1 MASDQG
7 FDGVAKPGMQARTGT
22 VGLPAA
28 EHERHRPVTVV
39 QPSRGWIAL
48 RLGDLWAYR
57 ELGYLLAWRDVK
69 VRYAQTLLGALW
81 AVIQPLT
88 MMVIFA
94 LVFGRF
100 AKLPSEGVPY
110 TLFALAALV
119 PWTFFASGLSG
130 AAQSLVRNEQLVSKI
145 YFPRLL
151 LPIGAAG
158 SFLLDLAIG
167 TVLLFV
173 LMPFYGFY
181 PGIRTLTLPAIALLP
196 LACALAVGI
205 LFAALSV
212 RYRDV
217 AYVVP
222 FLIQI
227 WLFATPVAY
236 SATLLPDELQS
247 VIGLNPMAGA
257 VEGFRWAVLETG
269 SFPSNT
275 LLLSGASCVVLLL
288 VALIYFR
295 RTERHFAD
303 LI

>member
-7 FDGVAKPGMQARTGT
+7 VDVATPGMQAHTDAVARH
-22 VGLPAA
+22 AA
-28 EHERHRPVTVV
+28 EHQRQRPVTVV

-48 RLGDLWAYR
+48 RLRDLWTYR

-69 VRYAQTLLGALW
+69 VRYAQTALGALW
-81 AVIQPLT
+81 AIIQPLT
-88 MMVIFA
+88 MMAIFA

-119 PWTFFASGLSG
+119 PWTFFASGLS
-130 AAQSLVRNEQLVSKI
+130 ASAQSLVRSEQLVSKI

-167 TVLLFV
+167 TVLL
-173 LMPFYGFY
+173 LALLPLYGMY
-181 PGIRTLTLPAIALLP
+181 PGVQTLTLPAIALLP
-196 LACALAVGI
+196 LVCALAVGI

-217 AYVVP
+217 AYIVP

-236 SATLLPDELQS
+236 SGTLLPAELQS
-247 VIGLNPMAGA
+247 LIGLNPMAGA

-269 SFPSNT
+269 SFPLKT
-275 LLLSGASCVVLLL
+275 LLLSTASCVVLLL

-303 LI
+303 VI